1 MGTLAAATEAAIKAA
16 HEAKAL
22 TDADAGAVEALRLLA
37 RKIDAWDVIVQW
49 ALEDV
54 TDEDGSGRP
63 LVPAND
69 NVSIPTYLKYAE
81 QLGLTPN
88 GRVKLPKGE
97 EGTKPGGKLAGQ
109 RAAVPRPKQ

>member
-1 MGTLAAATEAAIKAA
+1 VGSLTDATEAAIKAA
-16 HEAKAL
+16 HEAKTL

-88 GRVKLPKGE
+88 GRVKLTKE
-97 EGTKPGGKLAGQ
+97 EGPKSGGGKLGGQ
-109 RAAVPRPKQ
+109 RASVPRPKQ